1 MATRARKSRAVSLR
15 FWDQA
20 RGGWNG
26 GAEEMPKRLCA
37 AVMGGS
43 DWTAIRDSTLSGRL
57 TIASG
62 LGAQM
67 DASAQFGAGGSD
79 GVTVL

>member
-1 MATRARKSRAVSLR
+1 
-15 FWDQA
+15 
-20 RGGWNG
+20 
-26 GAEEMPKRLCA
+26 MPKRLCA

-43 DWTAIRDSTLSGRL
+43 DWTAIRDSTLSGKL